1 MHNYIFEQIR
11 LSSVPLLDII
21 SAFAHTLTITTS
33 YLGNLFSPFTWI
45 IIIFLQFFA
54 IPLIIIIFACYAIDR
69 SKKIRRMAEYNAFV
83 LGIISPYLWEGA
95 DVSFSMSLII
105 GSFFIGFM
113 YSLGVRSMFTQR
125 DFANL

>member
-1 MHNYIFEQIR
+1 
-11 LSSVPLLDII
+11 
-21 SAFAHTLTITTS
+21 
-33 YLGNLFSPFTWI
+33 
-45 IIIFLQFFA
+45 
-54 IPLIIIIFACYAIDR
+54 
-69 SKKIRRMAEYNAFV
+69 MAEYNAFV